1 MPLHQTLKQLLDQV
15 GKVIKPT
22 KYKNYAL
29 LLSGLITSQFV
40 LNQNNEFTPN
50 QAKQVS
56 FFKARL
62 EHKLA
67 INTLV
72 DGRNNGFEPLIFQAD
87 QSSNDTLC
95 YGQAMKARDA
105 KDFKKAMKNEV
116 NDLKEAEVY
125 ELTHLS
131 ENPKDRK
138 LIKFIRSFKR
148 KRTPLGTLIK
158 HNARLCA
165 HRGMQQ
171 KGVDHMNTFSPVVN
185 WSTIRFLLNLSIK
198 NGWCARHVDCVLA
211 FSQADCDTDVYL
223 SPPLGFNVNN
233 NDGIECCVKL
243 NKNLYGACQ
252 ASSN

>member
-72 DGRNNGFEPLIFQAD
+72 DGTNNGFEPLLFQAD
-87 QSSNDTLC
+87 
-95 YGQAMKARDA
+95 
-105 KDFKKAMKNEV
+105 
-116 NDLKEAEVY
+116 
-125 ELTHLS
+125 
-131 ENPKDRK
+131 
-138 LIKFIRSFKR
+138 
-148 KRTPLGTLIK
+148 
-158 HNARLCA
+158 
-165 HRGMQQ
+165 
-171 KGVDHMNTFSPVVN
+171 
-185 WSTIRFLLNLSIK
+185 
-198 NGWCARHVDCVLA
+198 
-211 FSQADCDTDVYL
+211 
-223 SPPLGFNVNN
+223 
-233 NDGIECCVKL
+233 
-243 NKNLYGACQ
+243 
-252 ASSN
+252 